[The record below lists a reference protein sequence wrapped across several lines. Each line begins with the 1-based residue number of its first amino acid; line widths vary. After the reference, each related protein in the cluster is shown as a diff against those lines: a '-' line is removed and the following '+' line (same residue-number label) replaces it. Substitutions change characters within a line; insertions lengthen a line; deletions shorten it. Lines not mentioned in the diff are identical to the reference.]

1 MVILV
6 ITTKPEIPPNID
18 LLQKSYDTIHA
29 YKVVMDFSKSNK
41 E

>member
-6 ITTKPEIPPNID
+6 ITTKPEIPPSID
-18 LLQKSYDTIHA
+18 LLQKSYDTIDPF
-29 YKVVMDFSKSNK
+29 KVVMDFSKSTK